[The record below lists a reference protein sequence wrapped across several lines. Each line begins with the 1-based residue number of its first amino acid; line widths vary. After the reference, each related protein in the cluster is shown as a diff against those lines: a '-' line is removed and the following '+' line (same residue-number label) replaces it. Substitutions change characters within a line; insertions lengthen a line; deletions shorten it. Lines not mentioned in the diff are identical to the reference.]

1 MKTTARLTAWNR
13 RGIAFGGA
21 LLAAACALLSPSPA
35 RGEAML
41 QFFNAKWTEIAEKVP
56 ELAEA
61 GYTSIWLPP
70 PAKANGGYSVGYDLF
85 DPFDLGSTN
94 LRDTWSTRYGT
105 EAELHNLV
113 DTLHRFGI
121 RVYFDNIMNHRAYD
135 IPGFN
140 ESTPID
146 VYPGMVA
153 EDFHLRRT
161 SDGFYR
167 KWDNCRDW
175 NDGWQ
180 VMNLGLSDL
189 IDIAHETPNCNHGT
203 YEGASNPK
211 PSIVRHPN
219 NPEFYD
225 RMPNVHV
232 DPSLWNPW
240 DWTGNTNANIYIGFG
255 TNNGLTA
262 EMIAQYPDFF
272 KEDVGAYLCRSVR
285 WMMDTTKADGFR
297 LDAVKHVP
305 DYFFGEQWSADKDGS
320 NAGYCGNIQ
329 WQFNMTHG
337 YSDWTEHRNSVFNT
351 DDPRDDA
358 MVFGEHLGAPPPLDG
373 YIAAGMRLVD
383 NPLRNELVQA
393 ISSYNLWDFDKAGWG
408 GLAPGCGVMHS
419 QSHDNVPQS
428 MDRRPLEQ
436 CFYMMREGL
445 GLFYTDGNNH
455 AATLNGSG
463 GAFPRWAESAYLG
476 QWGDTRMPNLCQL
489 NGEFGRGWQHG
500 VYSKGDF
507 VAWERIDERHGGSSM
522 ADKVTCLVLANAGW
536 DYGQPLPSLDE
547 VSFPHQGGGNY
558 GEDAYLYQYADVPY
572 VDWNPHFYTYASDLW
587 KVNVPQNAYFIFGYK
602 NPDPSSIWPGNV
614 IDVLEDGKVAETT
627 PLVRTDGA
635 DGDAGYNP
643 YSLPDDDNTDYSY
656 TIHVPRVTKGTN
668 VQFRVNVDGSAANV
682 MLRLDGGM
690 DLNGWTNSFGD
701 YRDNQPAV
709 SDDVYLGFEQIN
721 FDQRIWPEKF
731 AAANSDHCALGSGDA
746 TTFVSESSG
755 ATNLESTAANDYSGD
770 LGQVSYVWH
779 NPDGDTDPFFPSVVT
794 NTAGS
799 TNTYTDSASA
809 NTSGS
814 TAAISGFG
822 AWDVNQY
829 ANNGSSWSGWFVNNT
844 DPVASGISGMGYAYG
859 MYANPDTSAGVIM
872 KRAFTAPPA
881 DITKFSIK
889 LGVNWDNQIA
899 DSYKG
904 FELYDAEGAIFGL
917 QMGGSSNITYYGV
930 DSGMYSKEYGTDAFS
945 VTVTRTSTGWSITGT
960 TRTGGTFSK
969 AITTSRRPIGYKVYM
984 NGCPHDN
991 GKRQMYFT
999 DASYTAVS
1007 TAASVVTNIVPGK
1020 QYVRSGNTVTVY
1032 AKSKKADGMAAA
1044 LYYTTDGS
1052 SWPNGAGQ
1060 VAANAATMV
1069 TNGEWFGTGADGES
1083 DWWKFTV
1090 PLPGASTTLR
1100 YKIGVFHRQ
1109 GTINSNDY
1117 RIIWPGS
1124 EGEIKQ
1130 KLSMLG
1136 QWSTFSQDLTT
1147 KDYYKHNDCQPNEM
1161 GHGLPDGLH
1170 LLTARAFLGRD
1181 RETVIYKTFR
1191 QTFMIDRETPRGEL
1205 LYPDAG
1211 TTAIGGSEY
1220 GFILRTDPTV
1230 TAVYYHIADSNSDN
1244 DTVGNGTVSNIVVWG
1259 QATAAGPWT
1268 KEMTQNTTYP
1278 KLWRFTYPRIPASGS
1293 ATIRIRLVETSSAS
1307 TNQWSASDPAADNTN
1322 TLHFTEIKRVFNT
1335 AGDPENFYFDW
1346 PSSDGDYVEEG
1357 WNIRLNFSKKL
1368 VWDIDPL
1375 AAFKVY
1381 IQSEENAST
1390 NRGTLFT
1397 TNDIALSFD
1406 WRGDGDDEATLTFP
1420 MPNVYNGIQG
1430 WLYGVRVELVNT
1442 NNNHDYFK
1450 SATRFVTHHGAR
1462 KPTVTVTTPP
1472 EVDSDGAAYVIE
1484 LPDVPASELAKATNA
1499 WMRETPIVVQ
1509 TDPAV
1514 TNVAISFLSAP
1525 EGASTSLAFKG
1536 IATNTGSLATWSYVW
1551 TVSEPGSYRF
1561 TATGWADTN
1570 GTTLTVASN
1579 SALRNATIQF
1589 RDIVSNTDTNNLD
1602 WDDDGILNTT
1612 ENTRVP
1618 LPTNRVEELWTQYD
1632 VFIHYASGRS
1642 SDTSPDTD
1650 SDGLPDALELGF
1662 RACQD
1667 YSATATNADS
1677 NADGWPNFIR
1687 DLDPPFYNTK
1697 DNSGKVPKAEGT
1709 STTAPR
1715 TTLRAGSVTD
1725 PSNPDSDYD
1734 GIPDG
1739 LEDANRN
1746 GWTDG
1751 DGSPFDPDWAP
1762 GKEAWNPWLD
1772 FDWPDREI
1780 GFHKGEN
1787 PTREIW
1793 EETSPCLADSDA
1805 DGLSDGYGE
1814 DTNFN
1819 GRVDMFLVWTNSSA
1833 EIILANDQWAV
1844 YRAVGSASSRAVNYD
1859 KLFEDYSTNG
1869 LNNGSAQSGGYPRL
1883 VITETDPLCA
1893 DTDHDGLP
1901 DGWEVRYGLDP
1912 LDNGVY
1918 SFRTGG
1924 TGHPANGPDGDP
1936 DGDNVKNLDEY
1947 TNGTNPNV
1955 SDSAENPGG
1964 EGAIVIGEG
1973 KKIGEING
1981 VAFHR
1986 DYLDWTLDDLVALD
2000 DYDHGENSSDIY
2012 RWLGDQERKKDNSSR
2027 DLVAFYFH
2035 DGGTSDGGL
2044 SGDDKL
2050 YFRVDLADLQA
2061 CVEERGGLNVYVAI
2075 NFGNY
2080 GTGIEDLPNDV
2091 DCKSAMK
2098 WNAVVGVYNS
2108 ADGVLYVKNKNDDG
2122 FSAVEH
2128 GFYGAHFNSE
2138 LDIIAWSIDRKALTN
2153 AGWTGNPD
2161 RLLFQ
2166 VYTTLGDPG
2175 GSGDKWGLNDFCDTI
2190 GDDWLCSDYGQDW
2203 DYIASHGTF
2212 TWCVGRD
2219 TSLAPYVFNSR
2230 GAHAKLALLA
2240 HGNQAVE
2247 RSATIQNYVNNGAG
2261 AGYHR
2266 PVLIHNIYTNCP
2278 LNLHITPTLAMALQ
2292 WAETDPDKNQDWRS
2306 GPALNAQIAEG
2317 VAKGAF
2323 RLLGSTYS
2331 DHILPFFSLSFNAAN
2346 VALANETLNAIYG
2359 GSPTSSVVSSNILWT
2374 TERVADRDTLQQ
2386 IHDLGYRAT
2395 VIDQTPHLQD
2405 WVDREYAL
2413 ADNGYKLQRFWLE
2426 NPSGGDWDSLDAFPI
2441 STSAAGYRYAAT
2453 DSGLSTELRQLFLRR
2468 ARSGQALVST
2478 LFYNWEDFASAA
2490 NADAYDFSLRW
2501 IANHPWIQ
2509 VVTLD
2514 ETLDSGIAVAEN
2526 DLTAAK
2532 GQSMQDWVNHACNGD
2547 YGKWFYGSSRHEG
2560 LAPKN
2565 YEIGAAFGTNKLDLA
2580 WGSMTNGVLSNVWKT
2595 VSGLRNDSVKRLA
2608 METLSASI
2616 FETAFHQESNNDLT
2630 RWSYGDYIWPAGEW
2644 QGLEGFS
2651 WCAQG
2656 QTRMAAIYSNVDV
2669 WARTE
2674 IAKTQVITNL
2684 DLDLDG
2690 EPEPILRNNAVMAVF
2705 ERQGGRMVGAWLKRP
2720 AADGAVDV
2728 VQMIGN
2734 FVSMPYSG
2742 WEDEGLDN
2750 GSARRAAGLTDWWDN
2765 TAKTNAVNFLYNTKS
2780 NATYLTLTN
2789 TTTHVGK
2796 QIYLDSNTS
2805 TAFRVTYRI
2814 KNSGG
2819 FSVRTGVSP
2828 DLDGLLVLGDE
2839 ALSETTTGTSS
2850 ITLTTSNAAAAR
2862 LASVTINVVT
2872 GALHIATDDY
2882 SDTNLPTINMRNLPQ
2897 TRQVEVHTTGN
2908 RLDFTITLDA
2918 SPIESEDPGTPPEWA
2933 PLPSTAVTVGDT
2945 WSFTP
2950 STLVSGDPEPEITV
2964 ASDATG
2970 FTFENGLFTFT
2981 PAAAGAYTFVFTA
2994 SNTAGSAE
3002 ATLTVSATALDPYE
3016 QWMIDQGYPNP
3027 PDRNS
3032 TNGTAHGQTYEW
3044 HYVTDIHP
3052 TNDTPLE
3059 IVITNAAKGTF
3070 TIDPASPNRYYQ
3082 LLYTTN
3088 LLDSFVTTNI
3098 GWGSTAPVGFPVTGD
3113 WYGRLKVLLEAP

>member
-1 MKTTARLTAWNR
+1 MRKTACLTSWNR
-13 RGIAFGGA
+13 RGIAIGGA
-21 LLAAACALLSPSPA
+21 LLAAACAILSPSPA

-41 QFFNAKWTEIAEKVP
+41 QFFNAKWTEIAEKAP

-203 YEGASNPK
+203 YEGATQAK

-225 RMPNVHV
+225 RMPNVNV

-240 DWTGNTNANIYIGFG
+240 DWSGNTNANIYVGFG
-255 TNNGLTA
+255 PDNGITT

-285 WMMDTTKADGFR
+285 WMMHTTKADGFR

-305 DYFFGEQWSADKDGS
+305 DYFFGQQDGDKDGS
-320 NAGYCGNIQ
+320 NVGYCGNIQ

-337 YSDWTEHRNSVFNT
+337 YSDWDNHRDTVFNT
-351 DDPRDDA
+351 DAPRDDA
-358 MVFGEHLGAPPPLDG
+358 MVFGEHLGSPPGLDG

-383 NPLRNELVQA
+383 NPLRNELVRA
-393 ISSYNLWDFDKAGWG
+393 ISSYNLWGYDNAGWG

-489 NGEFGRGWQHG
+489 NGDFGRGWQRG

-507 VAWERIDERHGGSSM
+507 AAWERIDGRHGGGDNASQ
-522 ADKVTCLVLANAGW
+522 VTCLVLANAGW
-536 DYGQPLPSLDE
+536 DYGQPLPSLDQ
-547 VSFPHQGGGNY
+547 VSFPHQGNGPY
-558 GEDAYLYQYADVPY
+558 GADAYLYQYADVPY
-572 VDWNPHFYTYASDLW
+572 VDWNPHFYTYASGLW
-587 KVNVPQNAYFIFGYK
+587 KVNVPANAYFIFGYK

-614 IDVLEDGKVAETT
+614 IDVLEDGQVAGTT
-627 PLVRTDGA
+627 PLVRTDGV

-656 TIHVPRVTKGTN
+656 TINVPRITKGTN
-668 VQFRVNVDGSAANV
+668 VQFRVSVDGSAGDV
-682 MLRLDGGM
+682 LLRLDGGM
-690 DLNGWTNSFGD
+690 DLNGIHHDND
-701 YRDNQPAV
+701 PDQDLRDNPPAL
-709 SDDVYLGFEQIN
+709 SDDVYLGFEGIGFN
-721 FDQRIWPEKF
+721 QRIYPEKF
-731 AAANSDHCALGSGDA
+731 AATNSDHCALGSGDA

-755 ATNLESTAANDYSGD
+755 ATNWESTAANDYASD

-779 NPDGDTDPFFPSVVT
+779 NPDADTDPFFPSVVT

-822 AWDVNQY
+822 AWDVDKYENS
-829 ANNGSSWSGWFVNNT
+829 GSSWAGWFVNNT
-844 DPVASGISGMGYAYG
+844 DPVSSGISGMGYAYG

-881 DITKFSIK
+881 DITQFSIK
-889 LGVNWDNQIA
+889 LGVNWDNGSG

-904 FELYDAEGAIFGL
+904 FELYDADGPIFGL
-917 QMGGSSNITYYGV
+917 QMGGAPTITYYGV
-930 DSGMYSKEYGTDAFS
+930 ASGDYSADYGANAFTVS
-945 VTVTRTSTGWSITGT
+945 VVRTSSGYTVTGSTRS
-960 TRTGGTFSK
+960 GGSFSK
-969 AITTSRRPIGYKVYM
+969 TITTSRSPTGYKVYM
-984 NGCPHDN
+984 NGCPNDN

-999 DASYTAVS
+999 DASYTAIS
-1007 TAASVVTNIVPGK
+1007 TSASVVTNIVPAK
-1020 QYVRSGNTVTVY
+1020 QLIRSGKAVTVY
-1032 AKSKKADGMAAA
+1032 AKTKKADGMSAA
-1044 LYYTTDGS
+1044 LYYTTDGE

-1060 VAANAATMV
+1060 VAANAATKV
-1069 TNGEWFGTGADGES
+1069 VNGEWFGNGADGES

-1090 PLPGASTTLR
+1090 TLPGASTPLR

-1109 GTINSNDY
+1109 GTLGEGDW
-1117 RIIWPGS
+1117 RIVWPGS
-1124 EGEIKQ
+1124 EGDIRQ
-1130 KLSMLG
+1130 KLPMLG
-1136 QWSTFSQDLTT
+1136 QWSTIPQDLTT
-1147 KDYYKHNDCQPNEM
+1147 KEYYKHNDYANDQK
-1161 GHGLPDGLH
+1161 GYGLPDGLH
-1170 LLTARAFLGRD
+1170 LLTARAFLNRNDG
-1181 RETVIYKTFR
+1181 TPVYKTFR

-1211 TTAIGGSEY
+1211 TTSIGGSEY

-1230 TAVYYHIADSNSDN
+1230 TAVYYHITDSNDDN
-1244 DTVGNGTVSNIVVWG
+1244 DTVGNGTVSNAVVWG

-1278 KLWRFTYPRIPASGS
+1278 KLWRFTYPRIPAGGS
-1293 ATIRIRLVETSSAS
+1293 AIVRIRLVETSSAS
-1307 TNQWSASDPAADNTN
+1307 TNQWSASNPAADSASA
-1322 TLHFTEIKRVFNT
+1322 LHFTEITKT
-1335 AGDPENFYFDW
+1335 LDTWGDPENFYFDW
-1346 PSSDGDYVEEG
+1346 PSADGDYVEEN
-1357 WNIRLNFSKKL
+1357 WNLRLNFSKKL
-1368 VWDIDPL
+1368 VWDIEPL

-1397 TNDIALSFD
+1397 TNDIALRIEGRS
-1406 WRGDGDDEATLTFP
+1406 DDEDTLVIP

-1430 WLYGVRVELVNT
+1430 WLYGIRVELVN
-1442 NNNHDYFK
+1442 NNAGHNYNK
-1450 SATRFVTHHGAR
+1450 TAIRFVTHHGAR

-1472 EVDSDGAAYVIE
+1472 EVDSDGAAYIIE
-1484 LPDVPASELAKATNA
+1484 MRDVPASVLATNA
-1499 WMRETPIVVQ
+1499 ALRETPIVVQ
-1509 TDPAV
+1509 TDSAV
-1514 TNVAISFLSAP
+1514 TNVAISFLTAP
-1525 EGASTSLAFKG
+1525 AGASTNLEFKG
-1536 IATNTGSLATWSYVW
+1536 MTTNTGSLASWSYVW

-1561 TATGWADTN
+1561 TATGWANTN
-1570 GTTLTVASN
+1570 GTSLTVASN
-1579 SALRNATIQF
+1579 TAVRNAMIRF
-1589 RDIVSNTDTNNLD
+1589 RDVVSNSDTNNFD
-1602 WDDDGILNTT
+1602 WDDDGILNTN
-1612 ENTRVP
+1612 ENTAVS
-1618 LPTNRVEELWTQYD
+1618 LPSSQGEYWTQD
-1632 VFIHYASGRS
+1632 QVFAHFASGKS

-1650 SDGLPDALELGF
+1650 GDGLPDALELGY
-1662 RACQD
+1662 RRVQD
-1667 YSATATNADS
+1667 ADATTANADS
-1677 NADGWPNFIR
+1677 NGDGIPNFLP
-1687 DLDPPFYNTK
+1687 DLDPPFYNTT
-1697 DNSGKVPKAEGT
+1697 DNYNKVPYAENSSGG
-1709 STTAPR
+1709 SSR
-1715 TTLRAGSVTD
+1715 SWMCAGSVTD

-1746 GWTDG
+1746 GWADG
-1751 DGSPFDPDWAP
+1751 DGEPLPVAP
-1762 GKEAWNPWLD
+1762 EWFNPWLGRN
-1772 FDWPDREI
+1772 WPD
-1780 GFHKGEN
+1780 GKM
-1787 PTREIW
+1787 TDEIW
-1793 EETSPCLADSDA
+1793 EETSPCIADSDA

-1819 GRVDMFLVWTNSSA
+1819 GRVDMFLLYSGGNRTEIVLTNS
-1833 EIILANDQWAV
+1833 QWVV
-1844 YRAVGSASSRAVNYD
+1844 YRTGNSALSRAPNYA
-1859 KLFEDYSTNG
+1859 KLFEDYAVDG
-1869 LNNGSAQSGGYPRL
+1869 QYGGTVQNDNAGWPHL
-1883 VITETDPLCA
+1883 LILETDPLCD

-1901 DGWEVRYGLDP
+1901 DGWEIRYGLDP
-1912 LDNGVY
+1912 LDNGSY
-1918 SFRTGG
+1918 DFRTGLAG
-1924 TGHPANGPDGDP
+1924 DPRNGHDGNPDGDRLS
-1936 DGDNVKNLDEY
+1936 NYDEY
-1947 TNGTNPNV
+1947 INGTNPTVN
-1955 SDSAENPGG
+1955 DSADNPGG
-1964 EGAIVIGEG
+1964 EGAIVIGQG
-1973 KKIGEING
+1973 APIGEVNG
-1981 VAFHR
+1981 TVYYN

-2000 DYDHGENSSDIY
+2000 NYDQGGNVSDIY
-2012 RWLGDQERKKDNSSR
+2012 RGFNDGFESSR

-2035 DGGTSDGGL
+2035 DGGSSADG
-2044 SGDDKL
+2044 GDDKL
-2050 YFRVDLADLQA
+2050 YFRVDLFDLQA
-2061 CVEERGGLNVYVAI
+2061 YAEENALNVFVAI

-2080 GTGIEDLPNDV
+2080 GSEKAVEYFPEQVN
-2091 DCKSAMK
+2091 CKSAMR
-2098 WNAVVGVYNS
+2098 WNACISVYDSANGVVYTTPDGSSVHAS
-2108 ADGVLYVKNKNDDG
+2108 ADD
-2122 FSAVEH
+2122 
-2128 GFYGAHFNSE
+2128 FYGAHFNSE
-2138 LDIIAWSIDRKALTN
+2138 LDTIAWSVNRKALVD
-2153 AGWTGNPD
+2153 AGWKTEDPD
-2161 RLLFQ
+2161 KLMFQ
-2166 VYTTLGDPG
+2166 IYTTRDFTNDDG
-2175 GSGDKWGLNDFCDTI
+2175 GGGDKGGLNDFCDTI
-2190 GDDWLCSDYGQDW
+2190 GDDWLCSDYNQDW
-2203 DYIASHGTF
+2203 DYVANHGTF
-2212 TWCVGRD
+2212 SSCVGR
-2219 TSLAPYVFNSR
+2219 TSGNHVWNNC

-2247 RSATIQNYVNNGAG
+2247 RSATIQNYVNNGEG

-2292 WAETDPDKNQDWRS
+2292 WAEADPAKDQAWRS

-2331 DHILPFFSLSFNAAN
+2331 DHILPFFSLPFNAAN
-2346 VALANETLNAIYG
+2346 VTLANETLNGIYG
-2359 GSPTSSVVSSNILWT
+2359 GSVTSSVVSTNILWS
-2374 TERVADRDTLQQ
+2374 TERVADVATLQQ
-2386 IHDLGYRAT
+2386 IHDLGYLAT
-2395 VIDQTPHLQD
+2395 VIDQTPHLSGWFTRSD
-2405 WVDREYAL
+2405 AL
-2413 ADNGYKLQRFWLE
+2413 GDNGYKLQRFWLE
-2426 NPSGGDWDSLDAFPI
+2426 KSSAPWDSLDAFVI
-2441 STSAAGYRYAAT
+2441 STAAADYRYATA

-2478 LFYNWEDFASAA
+2478 LFYNWEDFASADNA
-2490 NADAYDFSLRW
+2490 NAYDKCLRW

-2509 VVTLD
+2509 VVSLD
-2514 ETLDSGIAVAEN
+2514 ETLASGIAVAEN
-2526 DLTAAK
+2526 NLTAAK

-2547 YGKWFYGSSRHEG
+2547 YGKWFYGSDRHEG
-2560 LAPKN
+2560 LARKN
-2565 YEIGAAFGTNKLDLA
+2565 YEIGAAFGTDKLSLP
-2580 WGSMTNGVLSNVWKT
+2580 WGSMTNGVLSNVWAI
-2595 VSGLRNDSVKRLA
+2595 VSGIRNDSVKRLA
-2608 METLSASI
+2608 METLSASV
-2616 FETAFHQESNNDLT
+2616 FETAFHQESNSDLT
-2630 RWSYGDYIWPAGEW
+2630 RWSYGDYVWPATEW
-2644 QGLEGFS
+2644 QGLQGFS

-2656 QTRMAAIYSNVDV
+2656 QTRMAAIYSAVDD
-2669 WARTE
+2669 WANTTL
-2674 IAKTQVITNL
+2674 AKQQVVTNL

-2690 EPEPILRNNAVMAVF
+2690 VAEPILRNNAVMAVF
-2705 ERQGGRMVGAWLKRP
+2705 ERQGGRMVGAWLKQR
-2720 AADGAVDV
+2720 ADDGTTNV

-2742 WEDEGLDN
+2742 TEDEGLDN
-2750 GSARRAAGLTDWWDN
+2750 ASARRAAGLTDWWDN
-2765 TAKTNAVNFLYNTKS
+2765 TVKTNAVNLLYTTKT

-2789 TTTHVGK
+2789 ATIHAGK

-2805 TAFRVTYRI
+2805 TTFRVVYRI

-2828 DLDGLLVLGDE
+2828 DLDGLLLLGDS
-2839 ALSETTTGTSS
+2839 ALTESVDGNT
-2850 ITLTTSNAAAAR
+2850 ITLTTSNSAAAR

-2872 GALHIATDDY
+2872 GALNIATDDY

-2908 RLDFTITLDA
+2908 RLDFNITLSA
-2918 SPIESEDPGTPPEWA
+2918 EPTESEPPQPEPIPPAWK
-2933 PLPSTAVTVGDT
+2933 PLPSGTVTVGNT
-2945 WSFTP
+2945 YTYTFTP
-2950 STLVSGDPEPEITV
+2950 ATLVTGDPEPTI
-2964 ASDATG
+2964 ALHSADAPDGTYS
-2970 FTFENGLFTFT
+2970 FTDGSIFSFT
-2981 PAAAGAYTFVFTA
+2981 PTTAGAYHFVFRA

-3088 LLDSFVTTNI
+3088 LLDGFVTTNI
-3098 GWGSTAPVGFPVTGD
+3098 GWGSTAPVGFPVPGD